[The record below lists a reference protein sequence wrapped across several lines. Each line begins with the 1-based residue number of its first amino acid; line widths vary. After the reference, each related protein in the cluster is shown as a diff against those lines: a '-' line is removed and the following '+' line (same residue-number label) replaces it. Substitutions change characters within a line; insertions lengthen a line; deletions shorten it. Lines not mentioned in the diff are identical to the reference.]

1 MNSVVRLL
9 RRRLLFL
16 LLGLVLVL
24 LLLHRGLLRL
34 DARLPFFI
42 SQLLRLLVRRP
53 IRNLEL
59 ALLGRRRVL
68 PDRLVHRR
76 VQVLQTIR
84 FHTFFDVLGKQLLV
98 FGVVL
103 VHQLLHVLGD
113 VGALDAVG
121 HGLGVVLLGLL
132 VVAREALV
140 VVGDVEAAVG
150 RSFQCSKDAV
160 ARRRRRDAHIQ
171 QTLEGPLV
179 VVELLN
185 KISLLARLGAHDL
198 AIRIV
203 VALVQ
208 LI

>member
-9 RRRLLFL
+9 RRRLLFF

-24 LLLHRGLLRL
+24 VLLHRGLLRL

-53 IRNLEL
+53 IIDREL

-68 PDRLVHRR
+68 ANRLVHRR
-76 VQVLQTIR
+76 VQVLQTVGLDALL
-84 FHTFFDVLGKQLLV
+84 DVLREELLV

-103 VHQLLHVLGD
+103 VHELLHVLGD

-160 ARRRRRDAHIQ
+160 ARRRRHAHIQ